1 MLTEFV
7 ARRAWVVLGT
17 SLRCAHALGLHVRNE
32 YSNITVAEQELR
44 SRMWW
49 ALHNLEE
56 NQSMILG
63 RPVLLSDSFCSTT
76 LPLPLSV
83 EQLYDEAAIAQLDVS
98 YKADSVRQIASRIRS
113 AASDPANSGSYLMAL
128 ARVSQ
133 IAQEAMAELY
143 SPGAM
148 EQSLKQMQKKIK
160 DFCDQLEEWSASL
173 PVGFRFAPA
182 PSDDRFRRERFILEM
197 HHSRVKILITRPCLC
212 RLDHRIASQTEGS
225 NSFNTAGADA
235 CVRAAKAVASM
246 LPDHINVARLYSD
259 GPWWSVVHHL
269 TEAIMVLIL
278 GISHKFIH
286 IPGDDDAL
294 AQLQKLFR
302 WLAALKDGDE
312 VADRSYS
319 TTSELLHRIGQRT
332 KVDFSEIIREDPAP
346 QFQTIAGENLPHNPS
361 APMSERLWG
370 TQQNGQDTSHTN
382 FGFIPHLELQQW
394 YADHPLP
401 GVSQPPRSGLWF
413 RDPVTSMADA
423 DSAMAGG
430 GLLDAEYEPLDD
442 VGI

>member
-160 DFCDQLEEWSASL
+160 DFATSSKSGPHRSQWVSDSPLHPQMTASDASDSFL
-173 PVGFRFAPA
+173 KCTTRGSRF
-182 PSDDRFRRERFILEM
+182 
-197 HHSRVKILITRPCLC
+197 
-212 RLDHRIASQTEGS
+212 
-225 NSFNTAGADA
+225 
-235 CVRAAKAVASM
+235 
-246 LPDHINVARLYSD
+246 
-259 GPWWSVVHHL
+259 
-269 TEAIMVLIL
+269 
-278 GISHKFIH
+278 
-286 IPGDDDAL
+286 
-294 AQLQKLFR
+294 
-302 WLAALKDGDE
+302 
-312 VADRSYS
+312 
-319 TTSELLHRIGQRT
+319 
-332 KVDFSEIIREDPAP
+332 
-346 QFQTIAGENLPHNPS
+346 
-361 APMSERLWG
+361 
-370 TQQNGQDTSHTN
+370 
-382 FGFIPHLELQQW
+382 
-394 YADHPLP
+394 
-401 GVSQPPRSGLWF
+401 
-413 RDPVTSMADA
+413 
-423 DSAMAGG
+423 
-430 GLLDAEYEPLDD
+430 
-442 VGI
+442 